1 MDERII
7 QNTGDGKSTA
17 LRLEVIEIAIA
28 ASAEPRRPS
37 TASRRT
43 ATRRTVFRSR
53 SVRQIKARRH
63 ANRQL
68 PRNGNGDGIRAL
80 RRIRTTAMTMTATAA
95 TATAR
100 TVSRPVLRSRS
111 TVLRSRST
119 VLRGYV
125 PPAAVPVIRGI
136 TRITHISFSSDVI
149 ENLSHTLLYAKGKRK
164 VSVWIGKIA
173 APDGLQ

>member
-111 TVLRSRST
+111 TVLR
-119 VLRGYV
+119 GYV